1 MCKCKKMRDSHDI
14 RTRDEH
20 EVTDGLLEETTDDEA
35 LLETND
41 EGMPRL
47 IISNQQSTRD
57 ALNATVGGDE
67 DEEGKEDTTEESS
80 LPSPTSLQNVLVVYV
95 DCAALI
101 TNEEPAYQLQN
112 QNAAMNIVVHT
123 DNMIDRFVSAARL
136 ISNYAEE
143 EEEENGS
150 DTNSDE
156 VD

>member
-1 MCKCKKMRDSHDI
+1 MRDSHDI

-67 DEEGKEDTTEESS
+67 DEEGKEDTTEEPS
-80 LPSPTSLQNVLVVYV
+80 LLSPTSLQHVLVVYI
-95 DCAALI
+95 DYASI

-123 DNMIDRFVSAARL
+123 DNTGARFM
-136 ISNYAEE
+136 SNYAEE

>member
-1 MCKCKKMRDSHDI
+1 MLQWGAMKTRKAR
-14 RTRDEH
+14 RTRQ
-20 EVTDGLLEETTDDEA
+20 
-35 LLETND
+35 
-41 EGMPRL
+41 R
-47 IISNQQSTRD
+47 
-57 ALNATVGGDE
+57 
-67 DEEGKEDTTEESS
+67 TEESS

-123 DNMIDRFVSAARL
+123 DNTGARFM
-136 ISNYAEE
+136 SNYAEE

-156 VD
+156 FN

>member
-1 MCKCKKMRDSHDI
+1 MRNSHDI

-35 LLETND
+35 LFETND

-47 IISNQQSTRD
+47 IISNEQSTRD
-57 ALNATVGGDE
+57 ALNATVGGDN
-67 DEEGKEDTTEESS
+67 DEEGKEDMAEEPS
-80 LPSPTSLQNVLVVYV
+80 LPSPTSLQHVLVVYV
-95 DCAALI
+95 DYASI

-112 QNAAMNIVVHT
+112 QNPAMNIVVHT
-123 DNMIDRFVSAARL
+123 DNTGARL
-136 ISNYAEE
+136 FMSNYAEE

-156 VD
+156 FN